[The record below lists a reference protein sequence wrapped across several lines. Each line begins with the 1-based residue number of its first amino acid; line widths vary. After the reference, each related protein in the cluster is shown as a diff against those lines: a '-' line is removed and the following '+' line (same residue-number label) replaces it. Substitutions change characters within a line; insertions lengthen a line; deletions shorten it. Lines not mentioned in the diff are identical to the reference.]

1 MNDIYSPMSEKE
13 VSDFIYESHQEN
25 SPIEIV
31 GQNSKKIGRI
41 IQCSKTLCLEK
52 INGII
57 EYYPEELYIK
67 VKVGTS
73 LEEIEN
79 ALEDKNQTFGF
90 EPIDLGYLYYGKSC
104 SGTIGG
110 MVACN
115 LSGPRRFKVGSLR
128 DHLLGFKAINGAGE
142 QIKSGGTVVK
152 NVTGYDLSK
161 LVSGSYGTLCAL
173 TEVTLKVLPNYEYQ
187 ETFCIYGSN
196 YNEAINFFLKAMDTS
211 LEISGACYYPDNN
224 TSFFRL
230 NDIKQNSSI
239 LSLRVEG
246 PKNSVQERIQQLKK
260 IFAEKDFSVLDIFQ
274 SKAFWSLSKNLE
286 AFKNSGEIVCKI
298 SLPITKTSEFLD
310 KFSNDIKYFI
320 DWAGGLIWISA
331 RDNEIISKMRI
342 FTVKNNGHLTIY
354 KAEANFRRTEEFLT
368 YGDTNLKVLSS
379 KIKKSFDP
387 NLILNPGKMYAGI

>member
-1 MNDIYSPMSEKE
+1 MNDIYSPVSEKE

-90 EPIDLGYLYYGKSC
+90 EPIDLGYLYYGKSY

-224 TSFFRL
+224 TNFFRL

-246 PKNSVQERIQQLKK
+246 PKNSVEERIQQLKK

>member
-1 MNDIYSPMSEKE
+1 MNDIYSPVSEKE

-90 EPIDLGYLYYGKSC
+90 EPIDLGYLYYGKSY

>member
-1 MNDIYSPMSEKE
+1 MNDIYSPVSEKE

-90 EPIDLGYLYYGKSC
+90 EPIDLGYLYYGKSY

-286 AFKNSGEIVCKI
+286 AFKNSSEIVCKI

>member
-1 MNDIYSPMSEKE
+1 MNDIYSPVSEKE

-90 EPIDLGYLYYGKSC
+90 EPIDLGYLYYGKSY

-152 NVTGYDLSK
+152 NVTGYDLIK

>member
-1 MNDIYSPMSEKE
+1 MALT
-13 VSDFIYESHQEN
+13 
-25 SPIEIV
+25 
-31 GQNSKKIGRI
+31 GA
-41 IQCSKTLCLEK
+41 
-52 INGII
+52 
-57 EYYPEELYIK
+57 IK

-90 EPIDLGYLYYGKSC
+90 EPIDLGYLYYGKSY

-224 TSFFRL
+224 TSFFML

>member
-1 MNDIYSPMSEKE
+1 MNDIYSPVSEKE

-90 EPIDLGYLYYGKSC
+90 EPIDLGYLYYGKSY

-354 KAEANFRRTEEFLT
+354 KAEVNFRRTEEFLT

>member
-1 MNDIYSPMSEKE
+1 MNDIYSPVSEKE
-13 VSDFIYESHQEN
+13 VSDFIYESHQKN

-90 EPIDLGYLYYGKSC
+90 EPIDLGYLYYGKSY

>member
-1 MNDIYSPMSEKE
+1 MNDIYSPVSEKE
-13 VSDFIYESHQEN
+13 VSDFIYESYQEN

-41 IQCSKTLCLEK
+41 IQCSKTLSLEK

-79 ALEDKNQTFGF
+79 ALETKNQTFGF
-90 EPIDLGYLYYGKSC
+90 EPIDLGYLYHGKSHG
-104 SGTIGG
+104 GTIGG
-110 MVACN
+110 VVACN

-128 DHLLGFKAINGAGE
+128 DHLLGFKAINGIGE

-161 LVSGSYGTLCAL
+161 LVSGSYGTLCAF
-173 TEVTLKVLPNYEYQ
+173 TEVTLKVLPKYEYQ
-187 ETFCIYGSN
+187 ETFCMYGLN
-196 YNEAINFFLKAMDTS
+196 YDGAIDFFLKAMDTS

-230 NDIKQNSSI
+230 NDIKQNISI
-239 LSLRVEG
+239 FSLRVEG
-246 PKNSVQERIQQLKK
+246 PKTSVQERVQQLKK
-260 IFAEKDFSVLDIFQ
+260 IFVNEDFSILDIFQ
-274 SKAFWSLSKNLE
+274 SKAFWSLSKNLD
-286 AFKNSGEIVCKI
+286 AFKNSSEIVCKI
-298 SLPITKTSEFLD
+298 SLPITKTSEFLN
-310 KFSNDIKYFI
+310 KFSNDIRYFI

-342 FTVKNNGHLTIY
+342 FAVKNNGHLTIY

-368 YGDTNLKVLSS
+368 YGDTNLKILSS

-387 NLILNPGKMYAGI
+387 KLILNPGKMYAGV

>member
-1 MNDIYSPMSEKE
+1 M
-13 VSDFIYESHQEN
+13 
-25 SPIEIV
+25 
-31 GQNSKKIGRI
+31 
-41 IQCSKTLCLEK
+41 
-52 INGII
+52 
-57 EYYPEELYIK
+57 
-67 VKVGTS
+67 
-73 LEEIEN
+73 
-79 ALEDKNQTFGF
+79 
-90 EPIDLGYLYYGKSC
+90 
-104 SGTIGG
+104 
-110 MVACN
+110 
-115 LSGPRRFKVGSLR
+115 
-128 DHLLGFKAINGAGE
+128 
-142 QIKSGGTVVK
+142 
-152 NVTGYDLSK
+152 
-161 LVSGSYGTLCAL
+161 
-173 TEVTLKVLPNYEYQ
+173 
-187 ETFCIYGSN
+187 
-196 YNEAINFFLKAMDTS
+196 
-211 LEISGACYYPDNN
+211 
-224 TSFFRL
+224 
-230 NDIKQNSSI
+230 
-239 LSLRVEG
+239 EG

-286 AFKNSGEIVCKI
+286 AFKNSSEIVCKI

>member
-1 MNDIYSPMSEKE
+1 MNDIYSPVSEKE

-90 EPIDLGYLYYGKSC
+90 EPIDLGYLYYGKSY

-128 DHLLGFKAINGAGE
+128 DHLLGFKAINGSGE

-286 AFKNSGEIVCKI
+286 KFKNSSEIVCKI

>member
-1 MNDIYSPMSEKE
+1 MNDIYSPVSEKE

-90 EPIDLGYLYYGKSC
+90 EPIDLGYLYYGKSY

-115 LSGPRRFKVGSLR
+115 LSGPRRFEVGSLR

-286 AFKNSGEIVCKI
+286 AFKNSSEIVCKI

>member
-1 MNDIYSPMSEKE
+1 MNDIYSPVSEKE

-90 EPIDLGYLYYGKSC
+90 EPIDLGYLYYGKSY

-246 PKNSVQERIQQLKK
+246 PKNSVEERIQQLKK

>member
-1 MNDIYSPMSEKE
+1 MNDIYSPVSEKE

-90 EPIDLGYLYYGKSC
+90 EPIDLGYLYYGKSY

-224 TSFFRL
+224 TNFFRL

-286 AFKNSGEIVCKI
+286 AFKNSSEIVCKI

>member
-1 MNDIYSPMSEKE
+1 MNDIYSPVSEKE

>member
-1 MNDIYSPMSEKE
+1 MNDIYSPVSEKE

-90 EPIDLGYLYYGKSC
+90 EPIDLGYLYYGKSY

-224 TSFFRL
+224 TNFFRL

-286 AFKNSGEIVCKI
+286 AFKNSSEIVCKI

-379 KIKKSFDP
+379 KIKKV
-387 NLILNPGKMYAGI
+387 LILI

>member
-1 MNDIYSPMSEKE
+1 MNDIYSPVSEKE
-13 VSDFIYESHQEN
+13 VSDFIYESYQEN

-41 IQCSKTLCLEK
+41 IQCSKTLSLEK

-79 ALEDKNQTFGF
+79 ALETKNQTFGF
-90 EPIDLGYLYYGKSC
+90 EPIDLGYLYHGKSHG
-104 SGTIGG
+104 GTIGG
-110 MVACN
+110 VVACN

-128 DHLLGFKAINGAGE
+128 DHLLGFKAINGIGE

-161 LVSGSYGTLCAL
+161 LVSGSYGTLCAF
-173 TEVTLKVLPNYEYQ
+173 TEVTLKVLPKYEYQ
-187 ETFCIYGSN
+187 ETFCMYGLN
-196 YNEAINFFLKAMDTS
+196 YDEAIDFFLKAMDTS

-230 NDIKQNSSI
+230 NDIKQNISI
-239 LSLRVEG
+239 FSLRVEG
-246 PKNSVQERIQQLKK
+246 PKTSVQERVQQLKK
-260 IFAEKDFSVLDIFQ
+260 IFVNEDFSILDIFQ
-274 SKAFWSLSKNLE
+274 SKAFWSLSKNLD
-286 AFKNSGEIVCKI
+286 AFKNSSEIVCKI
-298 SLPITKTSEFLD
+298 SLPITKTSEFLN
-310 KFSNDIKYFI
+310 KFSNDIRYFI

-342 FTVKNNGHLTIY
+342 FAVKNNGHLTIY

-368 YGDTNLKVLSS
+368 YGDTNLKILSS

-387 NLILNPGKMYAGI
+387 KLILNPGKMYAGV

>member
-1 MNDIYSPMSEKE
+1 MNDIYSPVSEKE

-73 LEEIEN
+73 LKEIEN

-90 EPIDLGYLYYGKSC
+90 EPIDLGYLYYGKSY